1 MNEPILTRQPLIVA
15 VAPNGAKK
23 NKQDHP
29 NIPLSQKE
37 ITETALEIFN
47 AGASMIHLHIRDNNG
62 QHTLDSKI
70 YLDTISSIRQEIG
83 MKLIIQIT
91 TESVGIYTPSQQIK
105 SVKEVK
111 PEAASIS
118 IREIE
123 TPDNH
128 SELQKFFHWC
138 AEQKILL
145 QYILYSE
152 EDLKKF
158 LLLKKSKIIPE
169 INSSVLIVLG
179 KNSQKSPQPKDLL
192 PFLNTLENDNTIWST
207 CSFGKS
213 EAACCLTSIALGG
226 HVRVGFENNIN
237 LINGSIAPN
246 NAALVSQI
254 VKNLDA
260 LNRSL
265 ADADKAREILKI

>member
-1 MNEPILTRQPLIVA
+1 
-15 VAPNGAKK
+15 
-23 NKQDHP
+23 
-29 NIPLSQKE
+29 
-37 ITETALEIFN
+37 
-47 AGASMIHLHIRDNNG
+47 
-62 QHTLDSKI
+62 
-70 YLDTISSIRQEIG
+70 
-83 MKLIIQIT
+83 
-91 TESVGIYTPSQQIK
+91 
-105 SVKEVK
+105 
-111 PEAASIS
+111 
-118 IREIE
+118 
-123 TPDNH
+123 
-128 SELQKFFHWC
+128 
-138 AEQKILL
+138 
-145 QYILYSE
+145 
-152 EDLKKF
+152 KKF